1 LERDSNCSG
10 RDVTPTLIP
19 AAALVAIAVVGVLA
33 LRRLSDLVRVTF
45 DIVCF
50 SAISGYL
57 LKEGVA
63 PIFPSP
69 SEPIDSRALWLRV
82 AAGAWWRLGARIAVY
97 GLRFLLHRDRHS
109 REARLFSDLSAA
121 AIYIATVAVV
131 LSSVFAFP
139 VTGIVATSG
148 VAAIVLALALQNT
161 LADVF
166 AGIAVGVEAPFR
178 VGDRILIGDKT
189 EGQVVQVNWRSIR
202 IQTDGDDVATLPNS
216 LVAKAEIIN
225 RSYPL
230 KKTASSV
237 EISCPADAPPERV
250 IETMLDAT
258 LLCPE
263 IFRRPSPGALLV
275 RLGSIR
281 NVYRIS
287 FSVESAVQLASAKDS
302 LLRAARRQLHYAGLL
317 EGGHQRP
324 TDVDAART
332 PSIARR
338 LLGDM
343 VLFESLNQEQV
354 DSLANQLQLRRMEP
368 GEILFAQGAGDAVL
382 YVIASGVLEVSRQVE
397 AVFEVIGCIG
407 AGEYVGEISLLTG
420 APHAATATART
431 YCQIY
436 RLPREAIEPLLSEN
450 AALASDLDRAIRR
463 GLEVL
468 HRKVAVRATP
478 SIGPSGQLLTR
489 ILSMFHPGP
498 A

>member
-1 LERDSNCSG
+1 M
-10 RDVTPTLIP
+10 TPTLIP
-19 AAALVAIAVVGVLA
+19 AAALVAVAAIGVLA
-33 LRRLSDLVRVTF
+33 LRRLSELVRVTF

-63 PIFPSP
+63 PIFPP
-69 SEPIDSRALWLRV
+69 LSEPIDSRALWLRM
-82 AAGAWWRLGARIAVY
+82 AAGAWWLLGARIAVY
-97 GLRFLLHRDRHS
+97 GLRFLRHRDRHS

-121 AIYIATVAVV
+121 AIYIATAAVV
-131 LSSVFAFP
+131 LSSVFALP

-166 AGIAVGVEAPFR
+166 AGIAVGIEAPFR

-189 EGQVVQVNWRSIR
+189 EGQVIQVNWRSIR
-202 IQTDGDDVATLPNS
+202 IQTDGDDVATVPNS

-237 EISCPADAPPERV
+237 DISCPEDAPPERV

-263 IFRRPSPGALLV
+263 ILRSPAPTALLV
-275 RLGSIR
+275 RLGPTR
-281 NVYRIS
+281 NVYKIS
-287 FSVESAVQLASAKDS
+287 STVESAAELALVKDS
-302 LLRAARRQLHYAGLL
+302 LLRSARRQLHYAGLL
-317 EGGHQRP
+317 EPDHPRLAGGDAGRP
-324 TDVDAART
+324 PLTAH
-332 PSIARR
+332 R

-343 VLFESLNQEQV
+343 ILFESLDREQIG
-354 DSLANQLQLRRMEP
+354 SLASQLQAKRMEP
-368 GEILFAQGAGDAVL
+368 GEILFAQGAEDTAL
-382 YVIASGVLEVSRQVE
+382 YVVASGVLEISRPVG

-407 AGEYVGEISLLTG
+407 AGEYIGEISLLTG

-436 RLPREAIEPLLSEN
+436 RLSREAIAPMLSQN
-450 AALASDLDRAIRR
+450 AALASSLDRSVRR
-463 GLEVL
+463 GLEIL

-478 SIGPSGQLLTR
+478 GIGPSGQLLTR
-489 ILSMFHPGP
+489 IRGIFHLGR